1 MTGLGHL
8 CRQPLQNKGA
18 VDALRALLDYK
29 SASMRRGDE
38 GTEERVETAITE
50 RCRYADEPMYFLFWT
65 QRNPVALMFS
75 RCWIIRARSIHTH
88 VHRLNAVEY
97 SDIEH
102 FAKILPPNAILSTLP
117 PTSLVQDD
125 LAPYNNDWM
134 GKYTGRA
141 TTVLK
146 PRTTLEVSDIL
157 KWCCH
162 RRIGVVPQGGNTGL
176 VGGSVPLHDELI
188 VNLSNLRKIRSFD
201 PISGHSPDIHA
212 SPRQCRLILPS
223 PCRNTRRRCRLCL
236 AVPDRLH
243 CASSLHHAP

>member
-1 MTGLGHL
+1 
-8 CRQPLQNKGA
+8 
-18 VDALRALLDYK
+18 
-29 SASMRRGDE
+29 
-38 GTEERVETAITE
+38 
-50 RCRYADEPMYFLFWT
+50 
-65 QRNPVALMFS
+65 MFS
-75 RCWIIRARSIHTH
+75 FRRIIRARSIHTH
-88 VHRLNAVEY
+88 AHRLNAVEY

-102 FAKILPPNAILSTLP
+102 FTKILSPNAILSTLP

-134 GKYTGRA
+134 GKYKGRA

-157 KWCCH
+157 KWCYH

-176 VGGSVPLHDELI
+176 VGGSVPLQDELI

-212 SPRQCRLILPS
+212 SPRQCRLIIVFS
-223 PCRNTRRRCRLCL
+223 ACRNTRRRCRLCL

-243 CASSLHHAP
+243 CTSLPHHAP